1 MIERFLTTMLLY
13 INFLSPNHHINNRDT
28 LLSTIMEKDEGRQI
42 PFRTIPIG
50 SSLIGV
56 ILVSPI
62 ISTSFLYFLLGT
74 WVLQTIVILTLYRKN
89 VDFTVGKHISE
100 E

>member
-1 MIERFLTTMLLY
+1 
-13 INFLSPNHHINNRDT
+13 
-28 LLSTIMEKDEGRQI
+28 MEEDEGRRI
-42 PFRTIPIG
+42 PPRLIIG

-89 VDFTVGKHISE
+89 VDFTVGKNISE

>member
-1 MIERFLTTMLLY
+1 
-13 INFLSPNHHINNRDT
+13 
-28 LLSTIMEKDEGRQI
+28 MEEDEGRRI
-42 PFRTIPIG
+42 PSRLIIG

-74 WVLQTIVILTLYRKN
+74 WALQTIVILTLYRKN
-89 VDFTVGKHISE
+89 VDFTVEKHISE

>member
-1 MIERFLTTMLLY
+1 
-13 INFLSPNHHINNRDT
+13 
-28 LLSTIMEKDEGRQI
+28 MEEDEGQQI
-42 PFRTIPIG
+42 PSRLIIG

-62 ISTSFLYFLLGT
+62 IPTFFLYFLLGT
-74 WVLQTIVILTLYRKN
+74 WVLQTIIILTIYPKN
-89 VDFTVGKHISE
+89 VYFAVEKHTSE

>member
-1 MIERFLTTMLLY
+1 
-13 INFLSPNHHINNRDT
+13 
-28 LLSTIMEKDEGRQI
+28 MEEDEGRRI
-42 PFRTIPIG
+42 PSRLIIG

-89 VDFTVGKHISE
+89 VDFTVGKNISE